1 MNSFPPERIVGL
13 AGGRNLEPES
23 LTLYIKHKTYFMT
36 SPIKKTI
43 VDSKIKELRIANVG
57 KASIREIVALV
68 NLIEQETG
76 IKYIRMEMG
85 VPGLPPAQ
93 VGVDAEI
100 EALKRGVASI
110 YPVIDGIKPLKEQAS
125 MFIKNFMNVEVNARG
140 CIPTVGSMQGTF
152 SAFLAAGCTK
162 KEKDT
167 ALFIDPGFP
176 VQKQQMMVL
185 GLKYKTFDVFNFR
198 GEKLRSKLEEFLS
211 DGNINSIIYS
221 NPNNPAW
228 ICFTEEELQI
238 IGGLADKYNVIVM
251 EDLAYFGM
259 DFRNDISQP
268 GVPPFQPTVARYTNN
283 YVLFISSSKIFSY
296 AGQRCGLMIISD
308 ELYNREYPD
317 LQVRFES
324 PTFGSTIVLRLLYS
338 ISSGASHSAQW
349 ALAAMLEA
357 ANKGEFNFV
366 DGVKAYGDKAKVMKK
381 LFIENGFEIVYKTDL
396 DKPIADGFYFTL
408 SYPGMTGNQL
418 VENLLYYGIS
428 AIALDNTGS
437 DEEGIRACVSF
448 VQPSQFNDLQL
459 RLGLFNA
466 DFKT

>member
-1 MNSFPPERIVGL
+1 MSNSPLNKAV
-13 AGGRNLEPES
+13 
-23 LTLYIKHKTYFMT
+23 
-36 SPIKKTI
+36 
-43 VDSKIKELRIANVG
+43 VDAKIKELRISDVG

-68 NLIEQETG
+68 NLVEEETG

-93 VGVDAEI
+93 VGVNAEI
-100 EALKRGVASI
+100 DALKRGVASI
-110 YPVIDGIKPLKEQAS
+110 YPIIDGIKPLKEQAS
-125 MFIKNFMNVEVNARG
+125 LFVKNFMNVSVNAKN

-152 SAFLAAGCTK
+152 SAFLAAGFVDK
-162 KEKDT
+162 KKDT

-185 GLKYKTFDVFNFR
+185 GLKYESFDVFNYR
-198 GEKLRSKLEEFLS
+198 GEKLGEKLEEYLS
-211 DGNINSIIYS
+211 KGNINSIIYS

-228 ICFTEEELQI
+228 ICFTDSELQM
-238 IGGLADKYNVIVM
+238 IGRLANKYDVIVM

-259 DFRNDISQP
+259 DFRNDISKP
-268 GVPPFQPTVARYTNN
+268 GVPPYQPSVANYTDN

-296 AGQRCGLMIISD
+296 AGQRCGLMVISD
-308 ELYNREYPD
+308 ELFNREYPD
-317 LQVRFES
+317 LQKRFES

-338 ISSGASHSAQW
+338 ISSGTSHSAQW

-357 ANKGEFNFV
+357 ANNGNFNFV
-366 DGVKAYGDKAKVMKK
+366 DDVKPYGEKAKVMKK
-381 LFIENGFEIVYKTDL
+381 LFVENGFEIVYKTDM
-396 DKPIADGFYFTL
+396 DQPIADGFYFTL
-408 SYPGMTGNQL
+408 AYPGMTGNQL

-448 VQPSQFNDLQL
+448 VQPAQFDQLENRLQL
-459 RLGLFNA
+459 FNTE
-466 DFKT
+466 FSGQ